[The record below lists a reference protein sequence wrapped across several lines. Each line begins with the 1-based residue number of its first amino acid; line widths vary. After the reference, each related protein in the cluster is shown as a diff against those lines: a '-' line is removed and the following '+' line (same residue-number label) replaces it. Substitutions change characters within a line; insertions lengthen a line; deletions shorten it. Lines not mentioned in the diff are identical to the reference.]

1 MAGECILGVD
11 FEVEDDHK
19 LFKLIQD
26 QHYSNCNFGLLGLLG
41 WPLGFVELCWALCHF
56 RFVAIPCDVG
66 GICARYALHT

>member
-1 MAGECILGVD
+1 MTTNYS
-11 FEVEDDHK
+11 K
-19 LFKLIQD
+19 LFKINIIQIVI
-26 QHYSNCNFGLLGLLG
+26 LEGLLG

>member
-1 MAGECILGVD
+1 MTTNYS
-11 FEVEDDHK
+11 K
-19 LFKLIQD
+19 LFKIN
-26 QHYSNCNFGLLGLLG
+26 YSYCNFGLLGLLG